1 MAAEAD
7 KNFGTARST
16 FSLISWNID
25 GLYQHDTFE
34 RTASVVETLT
44 RLHPDVIYI
53 QEIIPMT
60 WGMLTHAL
68 GSTYH
73 CLADNPA
80 ARYFHGIFVAK
91 KVGIEVTEPL
101 IASMFPGTQESQSAL
116 FSSLYYSYFLCCHVC
131 ALVPCSSTECS
142 VRAC

>member
-1 MAAEAD
+1 MAADAD
-7 KNFGTARST
+7 KSVGRNT

-34 RTASVVETLT
+34 RTAAVVETLT
-44 RLHPDVIYI
+44 RLQPDVIYI

-68 GSTYH
+68 GATHH
-73 CLADNPA
+73 CLADNPE

-91 KVGIEVTEPL
+91 TVGIQVTQPL
-101 IASMFPGTQESQSAL
+101 IVSKFPGTTGL
-116 FSSLYYSYFLCCHVC
+116 VYSNV
-131 ALVPCSSTECS
+131 ATW
-142 VRAC
+142 